1 LGAPF
6 WIDAMIRLLVL
17 LLVALALGP
26 HPAAAEAPAPPPPAI
41 TADQAKAAL
50 EVLNDPQKRAAFE
63 ATLQAI
69 VRAQP
74 ANRAA
79 DGSLDPSSLGAQIL
93 LRVDTSMTHLRQKFA
108 TAVDS
113 AERLPLL
120 WAWVVVM
127 ATNPLGQA
135 IMVAVGWRL
144 LLAVAAAAA
153 AGWFVQR
160 ILRRPAARLEKA
172 ALALTPPPE
181 DPEDRAEQGNIE
193 PDPEAEGPVASA
205 ARKPMLA
212 LGRFGLRLLPVLA
225 LLTAGHVV
233 ALAVGG
239 PRASALVTE
248 AVLQAA
254 ALILFVVEAVRIL
267 LAPHEPRLR
276 LIALNDSRAVYL
288 TRWSQRLAA
297 TGIAGYAIAEVGV
310 LLGLSAPGHDAVL
323 GTTFLL
329 LTLGL
334 ATVVVSQRRRVR
346 RALRVPAD
354 ATGIRARFRNG
365 LAKIWHWLALLVLA
379 IPWLGWALDISVSGG
394 AAFRTIGLLVL
405 VPVAA
410 KLVLL
415 VLLRL
420 IDWLPVFGSRA
431 SEHFPGLEDR
441 VRFYHPALAAGVR
454 GTVYLVAVLALLQ
467 VLGSDSMAWLWSTQA
482 GQRLLASLATLAITI
497 LASVLVWELVNAAIQ
512 RHLDRLLRDAQL
524 ARSAR
529 LRTLLPM
536 LRTTLLIAV
545 GVVTVLMVLSEIGVN
560 IAPLLAGAGILGVAI
575 GFGSQKLVQDLITG
589 VFLLL
594 ENAIQVG
601 DWVNAAGLAGR
612 VEGLSIRTIR
622 LRATDGALHIVPFS
636 SVGSVTNSTRGIGNA
651 DVRATVEFGV
661 DTDAV
666 AEIMAAVVAEM
677 RTDPDFGAKIAHDFQ
692 LFGVDKIDANGVT
705 ITGQVACTDSGRWS
719 VQREINRRIK
729 HRFDAAGIRFFSQ
742 VAPVPLIG

>member
-1 LGAPF
+1 
-6 WIDAMIRLLVL
+6 MTRLLLL
-17 LLVALALGP
+17 LLVALALAP
-26 HPAAAEAPAPPPPAI
+26 HPAGAEQPAAPPPAI

-50 EVLNDPQKRAAFE
+50 EVLNDPRKRAAFE

-69 VRAQP
+69 LRAQP
-74 ANRAA
+74 ANHAA
-79 DGSLDPSSLGAQIL
+79 DASLEPGGLGVQIL
-93 LRVDTSMTHLRQKFA
+93 LRVDASMTQLRQKFA
-108 TAVDS
+108 TAVNS
-113 AERLPLL
+113 AENLPLL

-144 LLAVAAAAA
+144 LLAVAAAAG

-160 ILRRPAARLEKA
+160 ILRHPAARLEKA
-172 ALALTPPPE
+172 ALALTAPPE
-181 DPEDRAEQGNIE
+181 DPEDRAERGDIA
-193 PDPEAEGPVASA
+193 PDLEMEGLVASA
-205 ARKPMLA
+205 ARKSMLA

-225 LLTAGHVV
+225 LLTVGHVV

-276 LIALNDSRAVYL
+276 LVALNDSRALYL
-288 TRWSQRLAA
+288 TRWSRRLAV

-310 LLGLSAPGHDAVL
+310 LLGLSTPGHDAVL

-334 ATVVVSQRRRVR
+334 AIVVLAQRRRVR
-346 RALRVPAD
+346 RALWAPEGAIG
-354 ATGIRARFRNG
+354 ARARFRNG
-365 LAKIWHWLALLVLA
+365 LAKIWHWLALLALA
-379 IPWLGWALDISVSGG
+379 IPWLGWAVDISVSGG

-405 VPVAA
+405 VPIGA
-410 KLVLL
+410 KFVLMA
-415 VLLRL
+415 LLRL
-420 IDWLPVFGSRA
+420 IDRLPAFGSLA

-441 VRFYHPALAAGVR
+441 LRFYHPALAAGVR

-467 VLGSDSMAWLWSTQA
+467 VLGSDFMAWLWSAPA
-482 GQRLLASLATLAITI
+482 GQRVLAGLATLAITI
-497 LASVLVWELVNAAIQ
+497 LAAVLVWEMVNAAIQ

-589 VFLLL
+589 IFLLL
-594 ENAIQVG
+594 ENAVQVG
-601 DWVNAAGLAGR
+601 DWVNAAGLSGR

-651 DVRATVEFGV
+651 DVRATVDFGA
-661 DTDAV
+661 DTDRV

-677 RTDPDFGAKIAHDFQ
+677 RTEPDFEAKIAQDFQ
-692 LFGVDKIDANGVT
+692 LFGVDKIDASGVT
-705 ITGQVACTDSGRWS
+705 IIGQVACTDSGRWS

-729 HRFDAAGIRFFSQ
+729 HRFDAAGIRFFSP
-742 VAPVPLIG
+742 VAPLPITG